1 MRKEQEKLD
10 CAIAKPV
17 RKVLSAMIPISSSKM
32 KKRVLIVGA
41 SSGIGKAL
49 ALLMVEKNFYVGI
62 TGRRKEKLLQIQA
75 QAKGNIFIS
84 VSDAIQPSATKDLDL
99 LVEQMGGMD
108 LFIVCAGVG
117 YLNDALDYNEENKTN
132 QLNVIAFTK
141 LVNWGIHFFYQQ
153 GKGHLVNIS
162 SVAQHRGGRAAP
174 AYNASK
180 AYQSNYFEGLHQKV
194 FADKKPIVISDIR
207 PGFVKTAM
215 AKGKGRFWEATKEKA
230 ALQIY
235 HAILRKRPVAYITK
249 RWLLIGYLLT
259 LLPRWLYK
267 RL

>member
-1 MRKEQEKLD
+1 
-10 CAIAKPV
+10 
-17 RKVLSAMIPISSSKM
+17 M
-32 KKRVLIVGA
+32 KKRVLIIGA

-49 ALLMVEKNFYVGI
+49 ALLMAEKNFYVGI

-75 QAKGNIFIS
+75 QAKENIFIS
-84 VSDAIQPSATKDLDL
+84 VSDATQPSATKDLDL
-99 LVEQMGGMD
+99 LVKEMGGMD

-117 YLNDALDYNEENKTN
+117 YLNYALDYNEENKTN

-141 LVNWGIHFFYQQ
+141 LVNWGLHFFYHQ
-153 GKGHLVNIS
+153 GHGHLVNIS

-180 AYQSNYFEGLHQKV
+180 AYQSNYLEGLHQKV

-230 ALQIY
+230 AKQIY
-235 HAILRKRPVAYITK
+235 KAILGKRAVAYITT
-249 RWLLIGYLLT
+249 RWVLIGYLLA
-259 LLPRWLYK
+259 LLPRGLYK